1 MSPRDTN
8 LEISDTQEY
17 AHNYSDYM
25 IHVFGD

>member
-17 AHNYSDYM
+17 TYDYNDYM